1 MVDDN
6 DEDTSKDKEID
17 KLMALISLSL
27 SRRSTNRPTTTF
39 ALHQIPVVQIRIIL
53 YEFTEMLGMKFKGVV
68 LLLEQEIL

>member
-27 SRRSTNRPTTTF
+27 FQEDLQTDQQQPSECQKPKRGKDAAYHR
-39 ALHQIPVVQIRIIL
+39 
-53 YEFTEMLGMKFKGVV
+53 EKMLLCK
-68 LLLEQEIL
+68 QEEAGI